1 MRYLTKKHLSRRTL
15 LRGAGVALAL
25 PMLESMI
32 PAAARRAWA
41 AVESPARVAFMYIP
55 HGAVMDRWLP
65 AAGGELALG
74 QTMQSLAPWRD
85 RLNVVSGLTLP
96 AAYIGEQTAGAN
108 HTRSSRC
115 WLTCAP
121 TAMEGGSA
129 ANAGSNL
136 RPLESGAS
144 PTSAD
149 QVAAAH
155 IGQETPLPSLELALE
170 SGESIAYRTPTTP
183 LPMETNP
190 RVVFERLFGDGSTPE
205 ERAARQR
212 QFASLLDAVASEVA
226 PLQRGLPAGDRERLD
241 RYLTDIRELER
252 RLALAGDSTL
262 GELDVPDK
270 PNGVPADFEEH
281 ANLMFDLLAIA
292 WQADLTRVATV
303 LLAREL
309 SNRVYARSGIT
320 EGFHNCSHHSEVPAN
335 IDRLAR
341 LNEYHTRTT
350 IASLLQKLGSTPD
363 GDGTLLDHSLV
374 VYGSGMSNANQHDH
388 HPLPMI
394 VAGSAGGVQGGRHIR
409 VAEDTPAAN
418 LLLGVLQKLDVPL
431 TSFADSTGAV
441 EI

>member
-1 MRYLTKKHLSRRTL
+1 MRPSRTDSGGKMRYVTQKHLSRRTL
-15 LRGAGVALAL
+15 LRGAGVAVAL
-25 PMLESMI
+25 PLLESMI
-32 PAAARRAWA
+32 PAAMRRASA
-41 AVESPARVAFMYIP
+41 AGTPPKRVAFMYIA

-65 AAGGELALG
+65 RGASSDLVLG
-74 QTMQSLAPWRD
+74 PTMQSLASWRD
-85 RLNVVSGLTLP
+85 RLNVVSGLKLP
-96 AAYIGEQTAGAN
+96 AAYVGEQTAGAN
-108 HTRSSRC
+108 HTRASRC

-121 TAMEGGSA
+121 
-129 ANAGSNL
+129 
-136 RPLESGAS
+136 LETGAS

-212 QFASLLDAVASEVA
+212 QFASLLDAVAGEVA
-226 PLQRGLPAGDRERLD
+226 PLQRSLPAADRARLD

-262 GELDVPDK
+262 AELDVPDK
-270 PNGVPADFEEH
+270 PNGIPSDFEEH
-281 ANLMFDLLAIA
+281 ANLMFDLLALA
-292 WQADLTRVATV
+292 WQADLTRVGTL

-320 EGFHNCSHHSEVPAN
+320 EGFHNCSHHSGVPAN

-341 LNEYHTRTT
+341 LNEYHTRAT
-350 IASLLQKLGSTPD
+350 IASLLQKLASTPD
-363 GDGTLLDHSLV
+363 GDGMLLDHSLV
-374 VYGSGMSNANQHDH
+374 VYGSGLSNANQHDH
-388 HPLPMI
+388 DPLPML
-394 VAGSAGGVQGGRHIR
+394 VAGGAGGVRGGRHI
-409 VAEDTPAAN
+409 AYPKDTPAAN

-431 TSFADSTGAV
+431 TSFADSTGVV

>member
-25 PMLESMI
+25 PLLESMI
-32 PAAARRAWA
+32 PAAMRRASA
-41 AVESPARVAFMYIP
+41 AGMPPKRVAFMYIA

-65 AAGGELALG
+65 SGTGGDLVLG
-74 QTMQSLAPWRD
+74 PTMQSLGSWRN
-85 RLNVVSGLTLP
+85 RLSIVSGLKLP
-96 AAYIGEQTAGAN
+96 AAYVGEQTAGAN
-108 HTRSSRC
+108 HTRASRC

-121 TAMEGGSA
+121 
-129 ANAGSNL
+129 
-136 RPLESGAS
+136 LETGPS

-149 QVAAAH
+149 QLAAAH

-212 QFASLLDAVASEVA
+212 QFASLLDAVAGEVA
-226 PLQRGLPAGDRERLD
+226 PLQRSLPAADRARLD

-262 GELDVPDK
+262 AELDVPDK
-270 PNGVPADFEEH
+270 PNGIPADFEEH

-292 WQADLTRVATV
+292 WQADLTRVATL

-309 SNRVYARSGIT
+309 SNRVYPRSGIT
-320 EGFHNCSHHSEVPAN
+320 EGFHNCSHHSGVPAN

-341 LNEYHTRTT
+341 LNEYHTRAT
-350 IASLLQKLGSTPD
+350 IASLLQKLASTPD
-363 GDGTLLDHSLV
+363 GDGNLLDHVLV
-374 VYGSGMSNANQHDH
+374 VYGSGLSNANQHDH
-388 HPLPMI
+388 DPLPMI
-394 VAGSAGGVQGGRHIR
+394 VAGGAGGVRGGRH
-409 VAEDTPAAN
+409 VAVPAGTPAAN
-418 LLLGVLQKLDVPL
+418 LLLGVLQKLDVPV
-431 TSFADSTGAV
+431 TSFADSAGVV
-441 EI
+441 EL

>member
-1 MRYLTKKHLSRRTL
+1 MRYLTNKHLSRRTL
-15 LRGAGVALAL
+15 LRGAGVALGL
-25 PMLESMI
+25 PLLESMI
-32 PAAARRAWA
+32 PAAMRRASA
-41 AVESPARVAFMYIP
+41 AGEPPKRVAFMYLA
-55 HGAVMDRWLP
+55 HGAVMNRWLP
-65 AAGGELALG
+65 AGASADLVLG
-74 QTMQSLAPWRD
+74 PTMQSLEPWRT
-85 RLNVVSGLTLP
+85 RLNVVSGLKLP
-96 AAYIGEQTAGAN
+96 AAYIGEATAGAN
-108 HTRSSRC
+108 HTRASRC

-121 TAMEGGSA
+121 
-129 ANAGSNL
+129 
-136 RPLESGAS
+136 LETGAS

-155 IGQETPLPSLELALE
+155 IGQQTPLPSLELALE

-212 QFASLLDAVASEVA
+212 QFASLLDAVAGDVA
-226 PLQRGLPAGDRERLD
+226 PLQRGLPAADRERLD

-262 GELDVPDK
+262 AELDVPDK
-270 PNGVPADFEEH
+270 PGGIPADFEEH

-292 WQADLTRVATV
+292 WQADLTRVATL

-341 LNEYHTRTT
+341 LNEYHARAT

-363 GDGTLLDHSLV
+363 GDGTLLDHALV
-374 VYGSGMSNANQHDH
+374 VYGSGLSNANQHDH
-388 HPLPMI
+388 DPLPML
-394 VAGSAGGVQGGRHIR
+394 VAGGAGGVRGGRHIA
-409 VAEDTPAAN
+409 VPEGTPAAN

-431 TSFADSTGAV
+431 TSFADSTGV
-441 EI
+441 LEI

>member
-15 LRGAGVALAL
+15 LRGAGAAVALPL
-25 PMLESMI
+25 LESMT
-32 PAAARRAWA
+32 PAGLRRAWA
-41 AVESPARVAFMYIP
+41 AGEPPARVAFVYIP

-65 AAGGELALG
+65 TGAGGELSLG
-74 QTMQSLAPWRD
+74 PTMQALAPWRD
-85 RLNVVSGLTLP
+85 QLNVVSGLTLP
-96 AAYIGEQTAGAN
+96 AAYVGEATAGAN
-108 HTRSSRC
+108 HVRASRC

-121 TAMEGGSA
+121 LDT
-129 ANAGSNL
+129 
-136 RPLESGAS
+136 GAS

-170 SGESIAYRTPTTP
+170 GGESIAYRTPTTP

-212 QFASLLDAVASEVA
+212 QFASLLDAVAGEVV
-226 PLQRGLPAGDRERLD
+226 PLQRDLPATDRERLD

-252 RLALAGDSTL
+252 RLALAADSADADL
-262 GELDVPDK
+262 EVPEK
-270 PNGVPADFEEH
+270 PSGAPSDFEEH
-281 ANLMFDLLAIA
+281 AALMFDLLALA

-303 LLAREL
+303 LLAREV
-309 SNRVYARSGIT
+309 SNRVYPRSGIT

-350 IASLLQKLGSTPD
+350 IGSLLQKLASTAD
-363 GDGTLLDHSLV
+363 GGGTLLGHSLV

-388 HPLPMI
+388 HPLPML
-394 VAGSAGGVQGGRHIR
+394 VAGGAHGVKGGRHIR
-409 VAEDTPAAN
+409 TAEDTPASN
-418 LLLGVLQKLDVPL
+418 LLLGVLQKLEVPL
-431 TSFADSTGAV
+431 ASFADSTGAV
-441 EI
+441 AI

>member
-15 LRGAGVALAL
+15 LRGAGVAMAL
-25 PMLESMI
+25 PLLESMI
-32 PAAARRAWA
+32 PAATRRAWA
-41 AVESPARVAFMYIP
+41 AGEPPARVAFMYLP

-65 AAGGELALG
+65 TGAAGELALG
-74 QTMQSLAPWRD
+74 PTMQSLEPWRG
-85 RLNVVSGLTLP
+85 RLTVVSGLTLP
-96 AAYIGEQTAGAN
+96 AAYLGEATAGAN

-121 TAMEGGSA
+121 
-129 ANAGSNL
+129 
-136 RPLESGAS
+136 LETGPS

-212 QFASLLDAVASEVA
+212 QFASLLDAVAGEVA
-226 PLQRGLPAGDRERLD
+226 PLQRSLPAADRERLD

-252 RLALAGDSTL
+252 RLALAADSSL
-262 GELDVPDK
+262 ADLDVPDK

-281 ANLMFDLLAIA
+281 AALMFDLLAIA
-292 WQADLTRVATV
+292 WAADLTRVATL

-335 IDRLAR
+335 IDRLAS
-341 LNEYHTRTT
+341 LNEYHARTT
-350 IASLLQKLGSTPD
+350 IGSLLQKLGSTPD
-363 GDGTLLDHSLV
+363 GEGNLLDHSLV

-388 HPLPMI
+388 HPLPMLL
-394 VAGSAGGVQGGRHIR
+394 AGGARGVQGGRHIR
-409 VAEDTPAAN
+409 VPEDTPAAN
-418 LLLGVLQKLDVPL
+418 FLLGVLNKLDVPL
-431 TSFADSTGAV
+431 TAFADSTGAV